1 MTIYRELQESYPT
14 LRGRYQVMTAAGK
27 TESQRHSPL
36 ASRSLLAQGL
46 STLTNILIGILLR
59 TVPTL
64 TSAQVVMMPSLP
76 IPSSQT
82 TLNKQGSTKSLRKE
96 NVILVHHGYD
106 SHGFLLL
113 SNNER
118 VWILFTVLLRSAK
131 LKKSA
136 QDLRKLQAR
145 GTVF

>member
-1 MTIYRELQESYPT
+1 MKSPHQSGILPGRLLHPVTLLMRMYRKLQESDPT

-27 TESQRHSPL
+27 TKSQRHSPL
-36 ASRSLLAQGL
+36 AGRSLHAQGL
-46 STLTNILIGILLR
+46 STPTNILIGILLR

-64 TSAQVVMMPSLP
+64 TSAQVVMMPFLP

-106 SHGFLLL
+106 
-113 SNNER
+113 
-118 VWILFTVLLRSAK
+118 
-131 LKKSA
+131 
-136 QDLRKLQAR
+136 
-145 GTVF
+145 